1 MRTISS
7 DVRTDIQKQSIENLY
22 LTLIEISY
30 TNTEGTEETFYMVNN
45 HQAIVSNNKTYMPI
59 AFSFTIPRDSET
71 AQNASITI
79 DNVDRR
85 IAAFVLAVP
94 PNTTIYVEEHLLAV
108 ELVDPTSDAGIEISR
123 SYVLKN
129 VQVTRASVVG
139 ELSYLEYL
147 QYRYPYLI
155 KTPSKFPGV
164 F

>member
-1 MRTISS
+1 MRTISNEVKQ
-7 DVRTDIQKQSIENLY
+7 DVQKQSIENLY
-22 LTLIEISY
+22 LTLIELRY
-30 TNTEGTEETFYMVNN
+30 TVGEVEETFYMVNN
-45 HQAIVSNNKTYMPI
+45 HQAIISNNKTYLPV
-59 AFSFTIPRDSET
+59 AFLFTIPQDTDS
-71 AQNASITI
+71 AQNAKINI

-85 IAAFVLAVP
+85 ISAFALSAP
-94 PNTTIYVEEHLLAV
+94 PNTKIYMEEHLLAV
-108 ELVDPTSDAGIEISR
+108 DLVDPETDAGIEMSR

-147 QYRYPYLI
+147 QYRYPYLT